1 MKNKSSTKV
10 EERGK
15 NDRNNKKSRREKNC
29 NRSGGIS
36 SSNSCSG
43 SNLFE
48 FRTKNITIE
57 VIDNEQKSTV
67 YELNTDAEFLRDAME
82 EAEGLEF
89 TGTESEYGLMVES
102 VNGVVADFSVD
113 CSYWGFYVDGEY
125 CMSGIDTQPV
135 ENGQAFQIIYTID

>member
-1 MKNKSSTKV
+1 MTETTKKAGV
-10 EERGK
+10 
-15 NDRNNKKSRREKNC
+15 KKIVIGVVALAAAIVAVVAIYLNFGPKAVAGE
-29 NRSGGIS
+29 
-36 SSNSCSG
+36 
-43 SNLFE
+43 
-48 FRTKNITIE
+48 KNITIE